1 MSSYF
6 KLLASY
12 LYYTVYIYFFFS
24 ISGRWDD
31 MPYKILEVLDC
42 PETGIV
48 GSNTARGID
57 ISRSVPLMRCPV

>member
-1 MSSYF
+1 
-6 KLLASY
+6 
-12 LYYTVYIYFFFS
+12 
-24 ISGRWDD
+24 